1 MAGSRLHLHLEN
13 VSSKAPV
20 FHMTEAVWRA
30 AAKRHPALAKRVKVT
45 IGWDGDKLAKAL
57 ATADVYVGSSPPARD
72 GLRGRAPRLKWIHA
86 TGAGVDPWFPLD
98 WLPRDIAFTNN
109 SGVHRQK
116 AFEFATMAFVML
128 NDRLPQIF
136 TNQRARRWQQIF
148 TTPVE
153 GKTAVVVGLGD
164 MGESAARAARRLGIR
179 VIGVRRS
186 GKDSRW
192 AERVVKPAQLDRVLP
207 KADFVV
213 VATPLTAQ
221 TRNLL
226 DARRLDRLP
235 PGASI
240 MNIARAAVV
249 DYDALRER
257 LAAGRLA
264 GAILDVFPQEPLPA
278 DSPLWDTPNLL
289 ITPHV
294 SSDDAER
301 YMAHTMDLVF
311 DNLGRLLAG
320 RPLRNRVNRA
330 RGY

>member
-30 AAKRHPALAKRVKVT
+30 AARRHPKLARQVKVT
-45 IGWDGDKLAKAL
+45 IGWDGDKLARAL
-57 ATADVYVGSSPPARD
+57 ATADILVGSNPPARE
-72 GLRGRAPRLKWIHA
+72 GLRALAPRLKWIHA
-86 TGAGVDPWFPLD
+86 TGAGVDQWFPLD
-98 WLPRDIAFTNN
+98 WLPKDIAFTNN
-109 SGVHRQK
+109 SGVHSRK

-128 NDRLPQIF
+128 NDRVPQILA
-136 TNQRARRWQQIF
+136 NQRQRRWEQIF
-148 TTPVE
+148 TTPAE
-153 GKTAVVVGLGD
+153 GKTAVIVGLGD

-186 GKDSRW
+186 GKASRY
-192 AERVVKPAQLDRVLP
+192 AERVVKPGQLDRVLP
-207 KADFVV
+207 RADFLV
-213 VATPLTAQ
+213 VATPLTAE
-221 TRNLL
+221 TRNLF
-226 DARRLDRLP
+226 DARRLDLLR
-235 PGASI
+235 PGASV
-240 MNIARAAVV
+240 MNIARAGVM

-264 GAILDVFPQEPLPA
+264 GAVLDVFPKEPLPA
-278 DSPLWDTPNLL
+278 DSPLWDTPNLV

-301 YMAHTMDLVF
+301 YMAYTLDLVF
-311 DNLGRLLAG
+311 ENLARLLAG
-320 RPLRNRVNRA
+320 KPLRNRVNRS